1 MHTRTR
7 RHFMLLM
14 PALAVIA
21 SACSVTTP
29 ADINE
34 VYREVIDQRHNH
46 YQVKD
51 GDQLTIA
58 VFNRPGDM
66 NQADLLV
73 LPDGRCDIFFMG
85 NPVVAGKT
93 IPELEVELK
102 TRMAHEVRDPSVNI
116 QVKPRQETIYV
127 VGEFEDGGSAIA
139 LNTKMTLH
147 EAISA
152 AAGLKI
158 TGDTDWALLRR
169 PYGNPRHPTLYRIDL
184 NDESEEIFLLPDDQ
198 IILGRNFFAGV
209 INYVRTY
216 IFGVFPDPFQGLFA
230 AGLIAG

>member
-1 MHTRTR
+1 MHISTLRQL
-7 RHFMLLM
+7 MLLL
-14 PALAVIA
+14 PAVAVITP
-21 SACSVTTP
+21 ACSVTSP

-34 VYREVIDQRHNH
+34 IYREVLDQRHNH
-46 YQVKD
+46 YQIKD
-51 GDQLTIA
+51 GDQLSIT

-66 NQADLLV
+66 NQANLLV

-102 TRMAHEVRDPSVNI
+102 ARMAHEVRDPSVSI
-116 QVKPRQETIYV
+116 HVQPRPENVYV
-127 VGEFEDGGSAIA
+127 VGEFEEGGAVIA
-139 LNTKMTLH
+139 LETKMTLH

-169 PYGNPRHPTLYRIDL
+169 PHANPRHPTIYRIDL
-184 NDESEEIFLLPDDQ
+184 NDESEEIFLLPNDQ
-198 IILGRNFFAGV
+198 IVLGRNFFAGV
-209 INYVRTY
+209 VNYVRVY
-216 IFGVFPDPFQGLFA
+216 IFGVLPSSATSSFIP
-230 AGLIAG
+230 